1 MSVISSVDRLISG
14 LEAFKATVGSG
25 IPADKTG
32 EFEVLFSEASSKL
45 DQFAKSDDTMNVAN
59 TLTDSGEASGETDLM
74 SIQKA
79 LRDTYTVVTNDDGT
93 FSVQY
98 PTGGFIGTYKSS
110 EMAERMATTLEAGKA
125 AMIHAANFQI
135 DRSVEAE
142 ETLRS
147 EGFSEQQIDAAYDK
161 LYENKAQ
168 AQERLTSMLKTEA
181 TRNGNGLAL
190 QDVVNFYRPL
200 LPSSVLATV
209 TE

>member
-1 MSVISSVDRLISG
+1 
-14 LEAFKATVGSG
+14 
-25 IPADKTG
+25 
-32 EFEVLFSEASSKL
+32 
-45 DQFAKSDDTMNVAN
+45 
-59 TLTDSGEASGETDLM
+59 
-74 SIQKA
+74 
-79 LRDTYTVVTNDDGT
+79 
-93 FSVQY
+93 
-98 PTGGFIGTYKSS
+98 
-110 EMAERMATTLEAGKA
+110 
-125 AMIHAANFQI
+125 MIHAANFQI